1 MRIRNIYKSLTLLA
15 LGITIV
21 SCGHHEGDGHNHS
34 ADSPEKEKIQA
45 EENEDGHSDEGLI
58 ILNHE
63 QLEQLGIK
71 AEEVSPGSF
80 SEVIKVSGEITAR
93 PGAEGIVA
101 ARQGGIVKLAS
112 GIAEGV
118 SVNAGRTVATVTAR
132 GMAGGDPNEAARIAY
147 AAAKREVDRMTPLHN
162 EGIIT
167 TRDYNAALQ
176 QMEQARAALGAAS
189 SGSGSAATA
198 PVSGVISSLNVVDG
212 QYVEAGQSIATIS
225 SNRALALRAD
235 LPENS
240 ARILAG
246 ISGAR
251 FRPSYSDEVID
262 ITAEGGSLMAQPT
275 AASARG
281 GYIPVYF
288 TIPDKAGSL
297 IGGSYC
303 EVYLMG
309 NTREGVISVPEG
321 AVSEQQGEYFV
332 YTEHLP
338 GHYEKH
344 PVKIGMTDGRR
355 REILSGLSAGDK
367 VVTEGMTFVR
377 LAETSG
383 VVPEGHSHSH

>member
-1 MRIRNIYKSLTLLA
+1 MRIRNIYKGLTLLA
-15 LGITIV
+15 LGITIA

-176 QMEQARAALGAAS
+176 QMEQARATLGAAS

-212 QYVEAGQSIATIS
+212 QYVEAGQAIATIS
-225 SNRALALRAD
+225 SNRALVLRAD

-240 ARILAG
+240 VPPPI
-246 ISGAR
+246 
-251 FRPSYSDEVID
+251 FR
-262 ITAEGGSLMAQPT
+262 
-275 AASARG
+275 
-281 GYIPVYF
+281 
-288 TIPDKAGSL
+288 
-297 IGGSYC
+297 
-303 EVYLMG
+303 
-309 NTREGVISVPEG
+309 
-321 AVSEQQGEYFV
+321 
-332 YTEHLP
+332 
-338 GHYEKH
+338 
-344 PVKIGMTDGRR
+344 
-355 REILSGLSAGDK
+355 
-367 VVTEGMTFVR
+367 
-377 LAETSG
+377 
-383 VVPEGHSHSH
+383 